1 MTQAEFRDSS
11 LADASMAAE
20 DCKGS
25 ADYAAY
31 AFKQRDESEGRRYV
45 RNLEENLQRLKGYL
59 SSVTR
64 HNDKIA
70 AGEP

>member
-1 MTQAEFRDSS
+1 
-11 LADASMAAE
+11 MAAE

-31 AFKQRDESEGRRYV
+31 ALKQRDEESGRRYV
-45 RNLEENLQRLKGYL
+45 GNLEENLRRLKGYL
-59 SSVTR
+59 ASVTR